1 MFDTIKVGSRSKS
14 KSKSLVVGMFKGQ
27 SLDAATKG
35 LDIDGSI
42 VAATK
47 RSECTGEAGSI
58 VQVYPSK
65 GYDRVF
71 IVGLGDK
78 ADFEV
83 SLLRNAGG
91 ALGRVL
97 SAAEINSVEFALSGA
112 MGKLSKKSQVQP
124 FDAGAMLGE
133 GLGLVS
139 WSYESL
145 RGSATT
151 VSKKPTLTVTGNHK
165 KFDDGL
171 TRGLGMAEGS
181 NIARTLSQTPPNIAT
196 PMWLANECK
205 KLARKSG
212 MKCTVFRGK
221 KLVDEQFTGLI
232 NVGKASENQPCMVR
246 LEYTPKSGKSKAPI
260 VIVGKTI
267 SYDSGGLSIKISG
280 GMVGMKRDKD
290 GGCGAIGAMHIIAN
304 VLKPNRPVIA
314 LLMCAE
320 NAISDEAYR
329 PDDVIEFRNGVTVE
343 VTNTDAEGRL
353 VMADGLCWAC
363 EKENP
368 EFVVDIAT
376 LTGGVVVAL
385 GSPYAGIWS
394 NDDSLIETFNAAA
407 DASGERVWRL
417 PLHAEYKAMMK
428 SPIADIVNSAPIRE
442 AHPIQAAAFLEHFV
456 EEGVK
461 WAHVDIAGTHAT
473 KSVRGPFNPGPTG
486 FGARLLAEVV
496 ERS

>member
-1 MFDTIKVGSRSKS
+1 MFNAIKVGSRSKS
-14 KSKSLVVGMFKGQ
+14 KALVIGMFKGQ
-27 SLDAATKG
+27 PLDAATKA
-35 LDIDGSI
+35 LDIDGTI
-42 VAATK
+42 AAAAK
-47 RSECTGEAGSI
+47 RPETAGDAGSI
-58 VQVYPSK
+58 VQVYPTK
-65 GYDRVF
+65 GHDRIF
-71 IVGLGDK
+71 ILGLGDK
-78 ADFEV
+78 ASFDI
-83 SLLRNAGG
+83 SSLRNAGG
-91 ALGRVL
+91 AIGRAL

-112 MGKLSKKSQVQP
+112 MGKLPKKAQVDP
-124 FDAGAMLGE
+124 FEVGAMLGE
-133 GLGLVS
+133 GFGLVS
-139 WSYESL
+139 WSYDDL

-151 VSKKPTLTVTGNHK
+151 VTKKPTLTITGRHK

-196 PMWLANECK
+196 PMWIAGECK
-205 KLARKSG
+205 KIARKSG
-212 MKCTVFRGK
+212 MKCTVFSGK
-221 KLVDEQFTGLI
+221 KLEDECMTGLI
-232 NVGKASENQPCMVR
+232 NVGKASENQPCMIR
-246 LEYTPKSGKSKAPI
+246 MEYTPKSGKSKAPI

-267 SYDSGGLSIKISG
+267 SYDSGGLSIKVGG

-304 VLKPNRPVIA
+304 VIKPNRPVIA
-314 LLMCAE
+314 LLMSAE
-320 NAISDEAYR
+320 NSISDEAYR

-343 VTNTDAEGRL
+343 ITNTDAEGRL

-363 EKENP
+363 EKEKP

-394 NDDSLIETFNAAA
+394 NDDALVDTFNAAA
-407 DASGERVWRL
+407 DASGERVWRM

-442 AHPIQAAAFLEHFV
+442 AHPIQGAAFLEHFV

-461 WAHVDIAGTHAT
+461 WAHVDIAGTHVI
-473 KSVRGPFNPGPTG
+473 KSAKGPFNAGPTG

>member
-1 MFDTIKVGSRSKS
+1 MFDPIKVGSRSKA
-14 KSKSLVVGMFKGQ
+14 KALVVGMFKGQ
-27 SLDAATKG
+27 PLDTETKN
-35 LDIDGSI
+35 LDTDGSI
-42 VAATK
+42 AAASK
-47 RSECTGEAGSI
+47 RSEATGKAGSI
-58 VQVYPSK
+58 VQAYPTK

-71 IVGLGDK
+71 ILGLGDK
-78 ADFEV
+78 ATFDV
-83 SLLRNAGG
+83 SSFRNAGG
-91 ALGRVL
+91 SLGRAL

-112 MGKLSKKSQVQP
+112 MSKLPKKSKVTP
-124 FDAGAMLGE
+124 FDVGAMLGE

-139 WSYESL
+139 WSYDSL

-151 VSKKPTLTVTGNHK
+151 VTKKSTLTLSGSHA
-165 KFDDGL
+165 KFEDGL
-171 TRGLGMAEGS
+171 RRGLGMAEGS

-196 PMWLANECK
+196 PMWIAGECK
-205 KLARKSG
+205 KIARKSG
-212 MKCTVFRGK
+212 MKCTVFSGK
-221 KLVDEQFTGLI
+221 KLEDEKLAGLI
-232 NVGKASENQPCMVR
+232 NVGKASENKPCMIR
-246 LEYTPKSGKSKAPI
+246 MEYTPKIGKSKAPI

-304 VLKPNRPVIA
+304 VIKPNRPVIA
-314 LLMCAE
+314 LLMSAE
-320 NAISDEAYR
+320 NSISDEAYR

-343 VTNTDAEGRL
+343 ITNTDAEGRL

-376 LTGGVVVAL
+376 LTGGIVVAL
-385 GSPYAGIWS
+385 GSSYAGCWS
-394 NDDSLIETFNAAA
+394 NDDALFDKFNQAGQS
-407 DASGERVWRL
+407 SGERVWRM
-417 PLHAEYKAMMK
+417 PLHPEYKALMK
-428 SPIADIVNSAPIRE
+428 SPIADILNSAPIRE
-442 AHPIQAAAFLEHFV
+442 AHPIQGAAFLEHFV

-473 KSVRGPFNPGPTG
+473 KTTKGPFNPGPTG

>member
-1 MFDTIKVGSRSKS
+1 MFESIKVGSRSKS
-14 KSKSLVVGMFKGQ
+14 KSLVVGVFKGQ
-27 SLDAATKG
+27 SLDASSKAF
-35 LDIDGSI
+35 DIDGSI

-47 RSECTGEAGSI
+47 RAECTGDAGSI
-58 VQVYPSK
+58 VQAHPTK

-71 IVGLGDK
+71 IIGLGDK
-78 ADFEV
+78 AEFDV
-83 SLLRNAGG
+83 SSLRNAGG
-91 ALGRVL
+91 ALGRAL
-97 SAAEINSVEFALSGA
+97 SAAEINSIEFAFSGA
-112 MGKLSKKSQVQP
+112 MDKLNKKFQVQP
-124 FDAGAMLGE
+124 FDAGSMLGE

-139 WSYESL
+139 WSYDNL

-151 VSKKPTLTVTGNHK
+151 VSKKSTLIITGNHK

-171 TRGLGMAEGS
+171 KRGLGMAEGS

-196 PMWLANECK
+196 PMWIAGECK
-205 KLARKSG
+205 KIARKSG
-212 MKCTVFRGK
+212 MKCTVFSGK
-221 KLVDEQFTGLI
+221 KLEDERLNGLI
-232 NVGKASENQPCMVR
+232 NVGKASENKPCMIR
-246 LEYTPKSGKSKAPI
+246 MEYTPRSGKSKAPI
-260 VIVGKTI
+260 VIVGKTM

-304 VLKPNRPVIA
+304 VIKPNRPVVA
-314 LLMCAE
+314 LLVSAE
-320 NAISDEAYR
+320 NSISDEAYR

-385 GSPYAGIWS
+385 GTPYAGLWS
-394 NDDSLIETFNAAA
+394 NDDALVETFNAAA
-407 DASGERVWRL
+407 AASGERVWRM

-428 SPIADIVNSAPIRE
+428 SPIADILNSAPVRE
-442 AHPIQAAAFLEHFV
+442 AHPIQGAAFLEHFV
-456 EEGVK
+456 EDGVK

-473 KSVRGPFNPGPTG
+473 KSTKGPFNPGPTG

>member
-1 MFDTIKVGSRSKS
+1 MFDPIKVGTRSKA
-14 KSKSLVVGMFKGQ
+14 KALVVGMFKGQ
-27 SLDAATKG
+27 PLDAATKA
-35 LDIDGSI
+35 LDTDGSI
-42 VAATK
+42 VAASK
-47 RSECTGEAGSI
+47 RSEAKGDAGSI
-58 VQVYPSK
+58 VQAFPAK

-71 IVGLGDK
+71 ILGLGDK
-78 ADFEV
+78 AGFDVASF
-83 SLLRNAGG
+83 RNAGG
-91 ALGRVL
+91 AIGRAL
-97 SAAEINSVEFALSGA
+97 SAAGINSVEFALSGA
-112 MGKLSKKSQVQP
+112 MSKLSKKAQVKP
-124 FDAGAMLGE
+124 FDVGAMLGE
-133 GLGLVS
+133 GLGLVC
-139 WSYESL
+139 WTYDGL

-151 VSKKPTLTVTGNHK
+151 VEKKSALTVSGSHS
-165 KFDDGL
+165 KFEDGL
-171 TRGLGMAEGS
+171 RRGLGMAEGS

-212 MKCTVFRGK
+212 MKCTVFSGK
-221 KLVDEQFTGLI
+221 KLIDEKFTGLI

-394 NDDSLIETFNAAA
+394 NDDSLVEIFNAAA

-473 KSVRGPFNPGPTG
+473 KSAKGPINPGPTG

>member
-1 MFDTIKVGSRSKS
+1 MFDPIKVGSRSKA
-14 KSKSLVVGMFKGQ
+14 KALVVGMFKGQ
-27 SLDAATKG
+27 PLDAATKA
-35 LDIDGSI
+35 LDTDGSI
-42 VAATK
+42 VAASK
-47 RSECTGEAGSI
+47 RSEATGEAGSI
-58 VQVYPSK
+58 VQAFPAK

-71 IVGLGDK
+71 IIGLGDK
-78 ADFEV
+78 ASFDIG
-83 SLLRNAGG
+83 SLRNAGG
-91 ALGRVL
+91 SLGRAL
-97 SAAEINSVEFALSGA
+97 SAAGINSVEFALSGA
-112 MGKLSKKSQVQP
+112 MGKLSKKAQVKP
-124 FDAGAMLGE
+124 FDVGAMLGE
-133 GLGLVS
+133 GLGLVC
-139 WSYESL
+139 WTYDGL

-151 VSKKPTLTVTGNHK
+151 VAKKPALTLSGSHA

-171 TRGLGMAEGS
+171 RRGLGMAEGS

-196 PMWLANECK
+196 PMWIAGECK
-205 KLARKSG
+205 KMARKSG
-212 MKCTVFRGK
+212 LKCTVFSGK
-221 KLVDEQFTGLI
+221 KLEDERLNGLI
-232 NVGKASENQPCMVR
+232 NVGKASENKPCMIR

-260 VIVGKTI
+260 VIVGKTM
-267 SYDSGGLSIKISG
+267 SYDCGGLSIKVGG

-304 VLKPNRPVIA
+304 VIKPNRPVVA
-314 LLMCAE
+314 LLVSAE

-353 VMADGLCWAC
+353 VLADGLCWAC
-363 EKENP
+363 EKEKP

-385 GSPYAGIWS
+385 GSPYAGLWS
-394 NDDSLIETFNAAA
+394 NDESLVDTFRSAGE
-407 DASGERVWRL
+407 STGERVWRL
-417 PLHAEYKAMMK
+417 PLDSDYSKMMR
-428 SPIADIVNSAPIRE
+428 SPIADIVNSAPVRE
-442 AHPIQAAAFLEHFV
+442 ASPIQGAAFLEYFI

-473 KSVRGPFNPGPTG
+473 KSAKGPINPGPTG